1 MPQKIAAPA
10 GELTKDQV
18 KLTKG
23 LAILFMLFLHLF
35 CRTDTADYY
44 NVYLRVGDTPLIYYF
59 ALFTE
64 ICVAIYAFCS
74 GYGLFYSFQNS
85 RGGYGR
91 KNGFRILKLL
101 CNYWVILL
109 LTCAAGLLLG
119 MGEKIPGSAWD
130 VVAHVLLLKKSY
142 CGAWWFLQT
151 YVLLVLL
158 SPLLFRLVQKVHPA
172 LVLAGGVLLYFA
184 SYLQKYRGIL
194 PWDMSNDLIGIP
206 VNAAANLM
214 ECLFPFLM
222 GALCLKYKVFS
233 RLAGWIEKVRFRN
246 LLCLAGIAVLIL
258 AHIAVP
264 SAIVNPFLAVPFI
277 LLFNLMRMSRPVS
290 AVLHYFARHS
300 TNLWLTHMLFYMVFL
315 PGVVFYPRI
324 TVVIFL
330 WLLVLCLA
338 ASYAVNLLYHPLE
351 RAIDRLQSRK
361 RA

>member
-1 MPQKIAAPA
+1 MPQNTAAPA

-18 KLTKG
+18 KITKG

-119 MGEKIPGSAWD
+119 RGSEIPGSAWD
-130 VVAHVLLLKKSY
+130 LVAHVLLLKKSY

-158 SPLLFRLVQKVHPA
+158 SPLLFRLVRSHPA

-233 RLAGWIEKVRFRN
+233 ALPDGSKRCA
-246 LLCLAGIAVLIL
+246 
-258 AHIAVP
+258 
-264 SAIVNPFLAVPFI
+264 SAISSAL
-277 LLFNLMRMSRPVS
+277 RESR
-290 AVLHYFARHS
+290 
-300 TNLWLTHMLFYMVFL
+300 
-315 PGVVFYPRI
+315 
-324 TVVIFL
+324 
-330 WLLVLCLA
+330 C
-338 ASYAVNLLYHPLE
+338 
-351 RAIDRLQSRK
+351 
-361 RA
+361 